1 MLDRMRDK
9 KYSRQRPA
17 DTNKAPTVGLALL
30 HLAFLQDTLRL
41 VMMVFL

>member
-1 MLDRMRDK
+1 MLDHIRGK
-9 KYSRQRPA
+9 KHSRQRSA

-30 HLAFLQDTLRL
+30 HLALLQDSLSL